1 MSVSKFGASLK
12 EHGDDVERLRPAIES
27 LRSYVRD
34 NALCASSADE
44 YDAKERKIRRLA
56 SPKEDTDATSKSY
69 VDLALRAARKDE
81 IAHRENAEK
90 IASQLRKDA
99 DEAGQS
105 VVLLMSVEKRRL
117 VEELHAPARR
127 NFPRR
132 RVAVRGYDDLW
143 QADVVEMRPYAR
155 LNKGHNYI
163 LTVIDALSK
172 YAWAAPLKSKSAGEV
187 ARALSKITRESKRCP
202 KNLQT
207 DKGKEFYNAEM
218 RKFAEKHGVNH
229 YSTYSVMKASI
240 VERFNRTLKNSMW
253 KYFTLNGTYKWIDAL
268 PRLVKEYNA
277 RKHRTIG
284 ARPVDVTPAIA
295 EKLLNTV
302 YSNIKIAAPAK
313 FKPGDPVR
321 VSKFKTIFE
330 KGFTPNWTT
339 EIFRI
344 TKVQRTNPVTYL
356 LKDSRNEPIAG
367 GFYEHELL
375 RVFDPDV
382 YLVEK
387 VLRRRGDEVYVK
399 WLGMDETHNSWIN
412 KTAVLR

>member
-1 MSVSKFGASLK
+1 
-12 EHGDDVERLRPAIES
+12 
-27 LRSYVRD
+27 
-34 NALCASSADE
+34 
-44 YDAKERKIRRLA
+44 
-56 SPKEDTDATSKSY
+56 
-69 VDLALRAARKDE
+69 
-81 IAHRENAEK
+81 
-90 IASQLRKDA
+90 
-99 DEAGQS
+99 
-105 VVLLMSVEKRRL
+105 MSVEKRRL

-207 DKGKEFYNAEM
+207 DKGKEFYNAEV

-268 PRLVKEYNA
+268 PRLVKEYK
-277 RKHRTIG
+277 R
-284 ARPVDVTPAIA
+284 
-295 EKLLNTV
+295 
-302 YSNIKIAAPAK
+302 AK
-313 FKPGDPVR
+313 ASHYRRETRRRDPR
-321 VSKFKTIFE
+321 DRRKTI
-330 KGFTPNWTT
+330 KHG
-339 EIFRI
+339 
-344 TKVQRTNPVTYL
+344 VQQY
-356 LKDSRNEPIAG
+356 KDSRSREI
-367 GFYEHELL
+367 
-375 RVFDPDV
+375 
-382 YLVEK
+382 
-387 VLRRRGDEVYVK
+387 
-399 WLGMDETHNSWIN
+399 
-412 KTAVLR
+412 